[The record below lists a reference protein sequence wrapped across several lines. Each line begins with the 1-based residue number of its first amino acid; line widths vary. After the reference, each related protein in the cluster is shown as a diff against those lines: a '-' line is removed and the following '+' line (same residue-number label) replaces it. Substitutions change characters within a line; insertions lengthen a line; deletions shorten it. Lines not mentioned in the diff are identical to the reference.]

1 MLFFINSALAQE
13 AAATATENL
22 PQPSAF
28 LQYFPFIAIFVIFY
42 FLILRPQ
49 AKKVRQQ
56 ADFHSSL
63 KKGDRILTSAGILG
77 TIEGVTEKYV
87 DVSLNDEVRVKML
100 KSHISAY
107 AKEVE

>member
-13 AAATATENL
+13 AATAL
-22 PQPSAF
+22 PETLPKPSLL
-28 LQYFPFIAIFVIFY
+28 LQYFPFIIIFFVFY

-49 AKKVRQQ
+49 AKRARQQ

-100 KSHISAY
+100 KSHISSL